1 MAGISSKAVD
11 AAVGASGNLEC
22 LEAEL
27 ANAASPGPDV
37 IVNAAQLGLQ
47 CLGSF
52 LKGAGTALTLAV
64 LGAVTSFFSTFTGM
78 VNQLISF
85 FTGVNTF
92 DVTLQRT
99 LATAG
104 QSPSPSATPPT
115 QSPPASV
122 PTQPPPTAHGPEPF
136 SVTSSSPASGPASG
150 GTLIVIHG
158 TGFSAVNNV
167 VMNAAP
173 YEPPLPIGSPNY
185 DLQNLHPAFTVVS
198 DTEIDV
204 TTTAGAA
211 AFTYQIDFF
220 TPTDAYFTNTWP
232 GIPLFTY
239 N

>member
-1 MAGISSKAVD
+1 M
-11 AAVGASGNLEC
+11 GATGNLEC
-22 LEAEL
+22 LDAEL

-52 LKGAGTALTLAV
+52 LKGADTALTLSV
-64 LGAVTSFFSTFTGM
+64 LGAVISFFSTFTGM

-99 LATAG
+99 PATAG
-104 QSPSPSATPPT
+104 QSPSTTPPT

-122 PTQPPPTAHGPEPF
+122 PTQPPPATQPQQPPPTTQGPEPF
-136 SVTSSSPASGPASG
+136 SVTSSIPASGPASG
-150 GTLIVIHG
+150 GTRIVIHG

-167 VMNAAP
+167 VMNST
-173 YEPPLPIGSPNY
+173 EPPLPEGDPNY
-185 DLQNLHPAFTVVS
+185 NLQNLHPAFTVVS

-211 AFTYQIDFF
+211 GFTYEIDFF
-220 TPTDAYFTNTWP
+220 TPTADYFTNTWP